1 MKRKSFISLMA
12 VLAAAGALSACGG
25 SSSTAAG
32 AADSA
37 SSAASGQPADR
48 LEAARQRGTLI
59 VALEGAWSPWC
70 YHDDTDTLVGYDV
83 EVSRAIAEYL
93 GLEPEYVEGEWD
105 GLFAGLEAGRYD
117 IVCNGVEVT
126 EERAK
131 SYDFSEPYAY
141 IHTALAVR
149 EDNTDITSFEDLAGK
164 TVGVQLGTT
173 GDLLM
178 SEEVGEG
185 EDKLGIAGVEQYN
198 KAADAVQALLTNK
211 IDAVCIDDQV
221 AKNFVAANP
230 DELTTL
236 DTAFA
241 EESYA
246 IAVSKDNPDL
256 TEQLN
261 GAIAELKEDGTLDA
275 ILDKYI
281 AKVEGAEGYV
291 SPEGT
296 EYPNGTLVMATNAT
310 FDPYEYIENGEIVGI
325 DAEFAKALCD
335 KLGYDL
341 HIEDMEFD
349 SIIAAV
355 NSGKADFGMAGM
367 TVTPERQEQI
377 DFTDTYCTA
386 AQSIIVLK

>member
-1 MKRKSFISLMA
+1 MNKITRRSF
-12 VLAAAGALSACGG
+12 LAAAGLSAALVLTACSST
-25 SSSTAAG
+25 SSSTAAS
-32 AADSA
+32 ASSTA
-37 SSAASGQPADR
+37 SSAASAAGS
-48 LEAARQRGTLI
+48 EASTQAIQ
-59 VALEGAWSPWC
+59 AL
-70 YHDDTDTLVGYDV
+70 
-83 EVSRAIAEYL
+83 
-93 GLEPEYVEGEWD
+93 
-105 GLFAGLEAGRYD
+105 
-117 IVCNGVEVT
+117 
-126 EERAK
+126 
-131 SYDFSEPYAY
+131 
-141 IHTALAVR
+141 
-149 EDNTDITSFEDLAGK
+149 EDLAGK

-230 DELTTL
+230 DTLTML
-236 DTAFA
+236 DTAYS

-256 TEQLN
+256 TEALN

-296 EYPNGTLVMATNAT
+296 EYPNGTLVMATNAA

>member
-1 MKRKSFISLMA
+1 MNKITRRSF
-12 VLAAAGALSACGG
+12 LAAAGLSAALVLTACSST
-25 SSSTAAG
+25 SSSTAAS
-32 AADSA
+32 ASSTA
-37 SSAASGQPADR
+37 SSAASAAGS
-48 LEAARQRGTLI
+48 EASTQAIQTL
-59 VALEGAWSPWC
+59 
-70 YHDDTDTLVGYDV
+70 
-83 EVSRAIAEYL
+83 
-93 GLEPEYVEGEWD
+93 
-105 GLFAGLEAGRYD
+105 
-117 IVCNGVEVT
+117 
-126 EERAK
+126 
-131 SYDFSEPYAY
+131 
-141 IHTALAVR
+141 
-149 EDNTDITSFEDLAGK
+149 EDLAGK

-261 GAIAELKEDGTLDA
+261 GAIAELKENGTLDA

>member
-1 MKRKSFISLMA
+1 MNKITRRSF
-12 VLAAAGALSACGG
+12 LAAAGLSAALVLTACSST
-25 SSSTAAG
+25 SSSTAAS
-32 AADSA
+32 ASSTA
-37 SSAASGQPADR
+37 SSAASAAGS
-48 LEAARQRGTLI
+48 EASTQAIQ
-59 VALEGAWSPWC
+59 ALE
-70 YHDDTDTLVGYDV
+70 
-83 EVSRAIAEYL
+83 
-93 GLEPEYVEGEWD
+93 
-105 GLFAGLEAGRYD
+105 
-117 IVCNGVEVT
+117 
-126 EERAK
+126 
-131 SYDFSEPYAY
+131 
-141 IHTALAVR
+141 
-149 EDNTDITSFEDLAGK
+149 DLNGK

-230 DELTTL
+230 DELTML

-256 TEQLN
+256 TEALN

>member
-1 MKRKSFISLMA
+1 MNMKKISRRSFL
-12 VLAAAGALSACGG
+12 VAAGISAAMALTACSSS
-25 SSSTAAG
+25 SSSTAA
-32 AADSA
+32 SSTA
-37 SSAASGQPADR
+37 SSAASAADS
-48 LEAARQRGTLI
+48 AASSTQAIQTL
-59 VALEGAWSPWC
+59 
-70 YHDDTDTLVGYDV
+70 D
-83 EVSRAIAEYL
+83 
-93 GLEPEYVEGEWD
+93 
-105 GLFAGLEAGRYD
+105 
-117 IVCNGVEVT
+117 
-126 EERAK
+126 
-131 SYDFSEPYAY
+131 
-141 IHTALAVR
+141 
-149 EDNTDITSFEDLAGK
+149 DLAGK
-164 TVGVQLGTT
+164 IVGVQLGTT

-185 EDKLGIAGVEQYN
+185 EDKLGIASVEQYN
-198 KAADAVQALLTNK
+198 KGADAVQALLTNK

-221 AKNFVAANP
+221 AKNFVEANP
-230 DELTTL
+230 DQLTTL

-246 IAVSKDNPDL
+246 IAVSKENPDL
-256 TEQLN
+256 TEAFN
-261 GAIAELKEDGTLDA
+261 TAIAELKEDGTLDA

-281 AKVEGAEGYV
+281 AKVEGATGYV

-386 AQSIIVLK
+386 AQNIIVLK

>member
-1 MKRKSFISLMA
+1 MKKITRRSF
-12 VLAAAGALSACGG
+12 LAAVGLSAALALTACSST
-25 SSSTAAG
+25 SSSTAA
-32 AADSA
+32 SA
-37 SSAASGQPADR
+37 SSAAS
-48 LEAARQRGTLI
+48 EAASS
-59 VALEGAWSPWC
+59 AASGAASEAS
-70 YHDDTDTLVGYDV
+70 TQ
-83 EVSRAIAEYL
+83 AIQSL
-93 GLEPEYVEGEWD
+93 
-105 GLFAGLEAGRYD
+105 
-117 IVCNGVEVT
+117 
-126 EERAK
+126 
-131 SYDFSEPYAY
+131 
-141 IHTALAVR
+141 
-149 EDNTDITSFEDLAGK
+149 EDLNGK

-178 SEEVGEG
+178 SEEVGKADG
-185 EDKLGIAGVEQYN
+185 LNLAGVEQYN

-230 DELTTL
+230 DELTML

-256 TEQLN
+256 TEALN

-281 AKVEGAEGYV
+281 AKVEGATGYV

-310 FDPYEYIENGEIVGI
+310 FDPYEYIENGEVVGI

-341 HIEDMEFD
+341 EIEDMEFD

-386 AQSIIVLK
+386 AQNIIVLK

>member
-1 MKRKSFISLMA
+1 MNKITRRSF
-12 VLAAAGALSACGG
+12 LAAAGLSAALVLTACSST
-25 SSSTAAG
+25 SSSTAAS
-32 AADSA
+32 ASSTA
-37 SSAASGQPADR
+37 SSAASAAGS
-48 LEAARQRGTLI
+48 EASTQAIQ
-59 VALEGAWSPWC
+59 AL
-70 YHDDTDTLVGYDV
+70 
-83 EVSRAIAEYL
+83 
-93 GLEPEYVEGEWD
+93 
-105 GLFAGLEAGRYD
+105 
-117 IVCNGVEVT
+117 
-126 EERAK
+126 
-131 SYDFSEPYAY
+131 
-141 IHTALAVR
+141 
-149 EDNTDITSFEDLAGK
+149 EDLAGK

-230 DELTTL
+230 DELTML

-256 TEQLN
+256 TEALN

-291 SPEGT
+291 CPEGT

>member
-1 MKRKSFISLMA
+1 MKKISRRSFL
-12 VLAAAGALSACGG
+12 VAAGISAALALTACSST
-25 SSSTAAG
+25 SSSTAAS
-32 AADSA
+32 AA
-37 SSAASGQPADR
+37 SSAASTADS
-48 LEAARQRGTLI
+48 AASASTQ
-59 VALEGAWSPWC
+59 
-70 YHDDTDTLVGYDV
+70 
-83 EVSRAIAEYL
+83 AIQSL
-93 GLEPEYVEGEWD
+93 D
-105 GLFAGLEAGRYD
+105 
-117 IVCNGVEVT
+117 
-126 EERAK
+126 
-131 SYDFSEPYAY
+131 
-141 IHTALAVR
+141 
-149 EDNTDITSFEDLAGK
+149 DLAGK

-221 AKNFVAANP
+221 AKNFVAANE
-230 DELTTL
+230 DKLTML
-236 DTAFA
+236 DTAYK

-246 IAVSKDNPDL
+246 IAVSKDNPEL
-256 TEQLN
+256 TEALN

-275 ILDKYI
+275 ILNKYI
-281 AKVEGAEGYV
+281 AKEEGATGYV
-291 SPEGT
+291 TPEGT

-310 FDPYEYIENGEIVGI
+310 FDPYEYIENGEVVGI

-341 HIEDMEFD
+341 EIEDMEFD

>member
-1 MKRKSFISLMA
+1 MKKITRRSF
-12 VLAAAGALSACGG
+12 LAAVGLSAALALTACSST
-25 SSSTAAG
+25 SSSTAAS
-32 AADSA
+32 ASSTA
-37 SSAASGQPADR
+37 SSAASTAAS
-48 LEAARQRGTLI
+48 EASTQAIQTL
-59 VALEGAWSPWC
+59 
-70 YHDDTDTLVGYDV
+70 DDL
-83 EVSRAIAEYL
+83 
-93 GLEPEYVEGEWD
+93 
-105 GLFAGLEAGRYD
+105 
-117 IVCNGVEVT
+117 N
-126 EERAK
+126 
-131 SYDFSEPYAY
+131 
-141 IHTALAVR
+141 
-149 EDNTDITSFEDLAGK
+149 GK

-173 GDLLM
+173 GDLMM
-178 SEEVGEG
+178 SEEVGKADG
-185 EDKLGIAGVEQYN
+185 LNLAGVEQYS

-256 TEQLN
+256 TEALN

-281 AKVEGAEGYV
+281 AKVEGATGYV

>member
-1 MKRKSFISLMA
+1 MKKITRRSF
-12 VLAAAGALSACGG
+12 LAAVGLSAALALTACSST
-25 SSSTAAG
+25 SSSTAAS
-32 AADSA
+32 ASSTA
-37 SSAASGQPADR
+37 SSAASTAAS
-48 LEAARQRGTLI
+48 EASTQAIQTL
-59 VALEGAWSPWC
+59 
-70 YHDDTDTLVGYDV
+70 DDL
-83 EVSRAIAEYL
+83 
-93 GLEPEYVEGEWD
+93 
-105 GLFAGLEAGRYD
+105 
-117 IVCNGVEVT
+117 N
-126 EERAK
+126 
-131 SYDFSEPYAY
+131 
-141 IHTALAVR
+141 
-149 EDNTDITSFEDLAGK
+149 GK

-173 GDLLM
+173 GDLMM
-178 SEEVGEG
+178 SEEVGKADG
-185 EDKLGIAGVEQYN
+185 LNLAGVEQYS

-230 DELTTL
+230 DELTML
-236 DTAFA
+236 DTAYT

-246 IAVSKDNPDL
+246 IAVSKDNTEL
-256 TEQLN
+256 TEKLN

-275 ILDKYI
+275 ILNKYI
-281 AKVEGAEGYV
+281 AKEEGATGYV

-310 FDPYEYIENGEIVGI
+310 FDPYEYIENGEVVGI

-341 HIEDMEFD
+341 EIEDMEFD

-386 AQSIIVLK
+386 AQNIIVLK

>member
-1 MKRKSFISLMA
+1 MNKITRRSF
-12 VLAAAGALSACGG
+12 LAAAGLSAALVLTACSST
-25 SSSTAAG
+25 SSSTAAS
-32 AADSA
+32 ASSTA
-37 SSAASGQPADR
+37 SSAASAAGS
-48 LEAARQRGTLI
+48 EASTQAIQ
-59 VALEGAWSPWC
+59 AL
-70 YHDDTDTLVGYDV
+70 
-83 EVSRAIAEYL
+83 
-93 GLEPEYVEGEWD
+93 
-105 GLFAGLEAGRYD
+105 
-117 IVCNGVEVT
+117 
-126 EERAK
+126 
-131 SYDFSEPYAY
+131 
-141 IHTALAVR
+141 
-149 EDNTDITSFEDLAGK
+149 EDLAGK

-256 TEQLN
+256 TEALN

-281 AKVEGAEGYV
+281 AKVEGAEGYI

>member
-1 MKRKSFISLMA
+1 MNKITRRSF
-12 VLAAAGALSACGG
+12 LAAAGLSAALVLTACSST
-25 SSSTAAG
+25 SSSTAA
-32 AADSA
+32 SA
-37 SSAASGQPADR
+37 SSTAGSAASSAGS
-48 LEAARQRGTLI
+48 EASTQAIQT
-59 VALEGAWSPWC
+59 LEG
-70 YHDDTDTLVGYDV
+70 L
-83 EVSRAIAEYL
+83 
-93 GLEPEYVEGEWD
+93 
-105 GLFAGLEAGRYD
+105 
-117 IVCNGVEVT
+117 N
-126 EERAK
+126 
-131 SYDFSEPYAY
+131 
-141 IHTALAVR
+141 
-149 EDNTDITSFEDLAGK
+149 GK

-261 GAIAELKEDGTLDA
+261 GAIAELKENGTLDA

>member
-1 MKRKSFISLMA
+1 MKKITRRSF
-12 VLAAAGALSACGG
+12 LAAAGLSAALALTACSST
-25 SSSTAAG
+25 SSSTAAS
-32 AADSA
+32 ASSTA
-37 SSAASGQPADR
+37 SSAASTAAS
-48 LEAARQRGTLI
+48 EASTQAIQTL
-59 VALEGAWSPWC
+59 
-70 YHDDTDTLVGYDV
+70 DDL
-83 EVSRAIAEYL
+83 
-93 GLEPEYVEGEWD
+93 
-105 GLFAGLEAGRYD
+105 
-117 IVCNGVEVT
+117 N
-126 EERAK
+126 
-131 SYDFSEPYAY
+131 
-141 IHTALAVR
+141 
-149 EDNTDITSFEDLAGK
+149 GK

-173 GDLLM
+173 GDLMM
-178 SEEVGEG
+178 SEEVGKADG
-185 EDKLGIAGVEQYN
+185 LNLAGVEQYN

-246 IAVSKDNPDL
+246 IAVSKDNSDL

-281 AKVEGAEGYV
+281 AKVEGATGYV

-296 EYPNGTLVMATNAT
+296 EYPNGTLVMATNAA

-341 HIEDMEFD
+341 EIEDMEFD

-355 NSGKADFGMAGM
+355 VSGKADFGMAGM
-367 TVTPERQEQI
+367 TVTPEREEQI
-377 DFTDTYCTA
+377 NFTDTYCTA
-386 AQSIIVLK
+386 AQNIIVLK

>member
-1 MKRKSFISLMA
+1 MKKINRRSF
-12 VLAAAGALSACGG
+12 LAAAGLSAAAMALTACGS
-25 SSSTAAG
+25 SSSTASSTASS
-32 AADSA
+32 AAESA
-37 SSAASGQPADR
+37 SSAAS
-48 LEAARQRGTLI
+48 EASTQ
-59 VALEGAWSPWC
+59 
-70 YHDDTDTLVGYDV
+70 
-83 EVSRAIAEYL
+83 AIQSL
-93 GLEPEYVEGEWD
+93 
-105 GLFAGLEAGRYD
+105 
-117 IVCNGVEVT
+117 
-126 EERAK
+126 
-131 SYDFSEPYAY
+131 
-141 IHTALAVR
+141 
-149 EDNTDITSFEDLAGK
+149 EDLNGK
-164 TVGVQLGTT
+164 SVGVQLGTT
-173 GDLLM
+173 GDLMM
-178 SEEVGEG
+178 SEEIENAEG
-185 EDKLGIAGVEQYN
+185 LNLASVERYN

-230 DELTTL
+230 DELTML

-256 TEQLN
+256 TEALN

-281 AKVEGAEGYV
+281 AKVEGATGYV

-296 EYPNGTLVMATNAT
+296 EYPNGTLVMATNAA

-341 HIEDMEFD
+341 EIEDMEFD

-355 NSGKADFGMAGM
+355 VSGKADFGMAGM
-367 TVTPERQEQI
+367 TVTPEREEQI

-386 AQSIIVLK
+386 AQNIIVLK

>member
-1 MKRKSFISLMA
+1 MKKITRRSF
-12 VLAAAGALSACGG
+12 LAAAGLSAALALTACSST
-25 SSSTAAG
+25 SSSTAAS
-32 AADSA
+32 ASSTA
-37 SSAASGQPADR
+37 SSAASTAAS
-48 LEAARQRGTLI
+48 EASTQAIQTL
-59 VALEGAWSPWC
+59 
-70 YHDDTDTLVGYDV
+70 
-83 EVSRAIAEYL
+83 
-93 GLEPEYVEGEWD
+93 
-105 GLFAGLEAGRYD
+105 
-117 IVCNGVEVT
+117 
-126 EERAK
+126 
-131 SYDFSEPYAY
+131 
-141 IHTALAVR
+141 
-149 EDNTDITSFEDLAGK
+149 EDLNGK

-173 GDLLM
+173 GDLMM
-178 SEEVGEG
+178 SEEVGKADG
-185 EDKLGIAGVEQYN
+185 LNLAGVEQYS

-230 DELTTL
+230 DELTML

-246 IAVSKDNPDL
+246 IAVSKDNPEL
-256 TEQLN
+256 TEKLN

-275 ILDKYI
+275 ILNKYI
-281 AKVEGAEGYV
+281 AKEEGATGYV

-296 EYPNGTLVMATNAT
+296 EYPNGTLVMATNAA

-341 HIEDMEFD
+341 EIEDKEFD

-367 TVTPERQEQI
+367 TVTPEREEQI

-386 AQSIIVLK
+386 AQNIIVLK

>member
-1 MKRKSFISLMA
+1 MKKISRRSFL
-12 VLAAAGALSACGG
+12 LAAGMSAALALTACSST
-25 SSSTAAG
+25 SSSTA
-32 AADSA
+32 SSTA
-37 SSAASGQPADR
+37 SSAAS
-48 LEAARQRGTLI
+48 AAS
-59 VALEGAWSPWC
+59 GAASAS
-70 YHDDTDTLVGYDV
+70 TQ
-83 EVSRAIAEYL
+83 AIQSL
-93 GLEPEYVEGEWD
+93 
-105 GLFAGLEAGRYD
+105 
-117 IVCNGVEVT
+117 
-126 EERAK
+126 
-131 SYDFSEPYAY
+131 
-141 IHTALAVR
+141 
-149 EDNTDITSFEDLAGK
+149 EDLAGK

-230 DELTTL
+230 DELTML
-236 DTAFA
+236 DTAYS

-246 IAVSKDNPDL
+246 IAVSKDNPEL
-256 TEQLN
+256 TEKLN

-275 ILDKYI
+275 ILNKYI
-281 AKVEGAEGYV
+281 AKEEGATGYV

>member
-1 MKRKSFISLMA
+1 MNKITRRSF
-12 VLAAAGALSACGG
+12 LAAAGLSAALVLTACSST
-25 SSSTAAG
+25 SSSTAA
-32 AADSA
+32 SA
-37 SSAASGQPADR
+37 SSTAGSAASAAGS
-48 LEAARQRGTLI
+48 EASTQAIQTL
-59 VALEGAWSPWC
+59 
-70 YHDDTDTLVGYDV
+70 
-83 EVSRAIAEYL
+83 
-93 GLEPEYVEGEWD
+93 
-105 GLFAGLEAGRYD
+105 
-117 IVCNGVEVT
+117 
-126 EERAK
+126 
-131 SYDFSEPYAY
+131 
-141 IHTALAVR
+141 
-149 EDNTDITSFEDLAGK
+149 EDLNGK

-230 DELTTL
+230 DTLTML
-236 DTAFA
+236 DTAYS

-256 TEQLN
+256 TEALN
-261 GAIAELKEDGTLDA
+261 GAIAELMEDGTLDA
-275 ILDKYI
+275 ILNKYI
-281 AKVEGAEGYV
+281 AKEEGATGYV
-291 SPEGT
+291 SPEGI
-296 EYPNGTLVMATNAT
+296 EYPNGTLVMATNAA

-341 HIEDMEFD
+341 EIEDMEFD

-355 NSGKADFGMAGM
+355 VSGKADFGMAGM

-386 AQSIIVLK
+386 AQNIIVLK

>member
-1 MKRKSFISLMA
+1 MNKITRRSF
-12 VLAAAGALSACGG
+12 LAAAGLSAALVLTACSST
-25 SSSTAAG
+25 SSSTAAS
-32 AADSA
+32 ASSTA
-37 SSAASGQPADR
+37 SSAASAAGS
-48 LEAARQRGTLI
+48 EASTQAIQ
-59 VALEGAWSPWC
+59 ALE
-70 YHDDTDTLVGYDV
+70 
-83 EVSRAIAEYL
+83 
-93 GLEPEYVEGEWD
+93 
-105 GLFAGLEAGRYD
+105 
-117 IVCNGVEVT
+117 
-126 EERAK
+126 
-131 SYDFSEPYAY
+131 
-141 IHTALAVR
+141 
-149 EDNTDITSFEDLAGK
+149 DLNGK

-173 GDLLM
+173 GDLMM
-178 SEEVGEG
+178 SEEVGNAEG
-185 EDKLGIAGVEQYN
+185 LNLAGVEQYN

>member
-1 MKRKSFISLMA
+1 MKKITRRSFLA
-12 VLAAAGALSACGG
+12 VVGLSAALALTACSST
-25 SSSTAAG
+25 SSSTAAS
-32 AADSA
+32 ASSTA
-37 SSAASGQPADR
+37 SSAASTAAS
-48 LEAARQRGTLI
+48 EASTQ
-59 VALEGAWSPWC
+59 
-70 YHDDTDTLVGYDV
+70 
-83 EVSRAIAEYL
+83 AIQSL
-93 GLEPEYVEGEWD
+93 
-105 GLFAGLEAGRYD
+105 
-117 IVCNGVEVT
+117 
-126 EERAK
+126 
-131 SYDFSEPYAY
+131 
-141 IHTALAVR
+141 
-149 EDNTDITSFEDLAGK
+149 EDLNGK

-178 SEEVGEG
+178 SEEVGKADG
-185 EDKLGIAGVEQYN
+185 LNLAGVEQYN

-221 AKNFVAANP
+221 AKNFVAANE
-230 DELTTL
+230 DKLTML
-236 DTAFA
+236 DTAYK

-246 IAVSKDNPDL
+246 IAVSKDNPEL
-256 TEQLN
+256 TEALN

-275 ILDKYI
+275 ILNKYI
-281 AKVEGAEGYV
+281 AKEEGATGYV
-291 SPEGT
+291 TPEGT

-310 FDPYEYIENGEIVGI
+310 FDPYEYIENGEVVGI

-341 HIEDMEFD
+341 EIEDMEFD

>member
-1 MKRKSFISLMA
+1 MNKITRRSF
-12 VLAAAGALSACGG
+12 LAAAGLSAALVLTACSSS
-25 SSSTAAG
+25 SSSTAA
-32 AADSA
+32 SSTA
-37 SSAASGQPADR
+37 SSAASAADS
-48 LEAARQRGTLI
+48 AASSTQAIQTL
-59 VALEGAWSPWC
+59 
-70 YHDDTDTLVGYDV
+70 D
-83 EVSRAIAEYL
+83 
-93 GLEPEYVEGEWD
+93 
-105 GLFAGLEAGRYD
+105 
-117 IVCNGVEVT
+117 
-126 EERAK
+126 
-131 SYDFSEPYAY
+131 
-141 IHTALAVR
+141 
-149 EDNTDITSFEDLAGK
+149 DLAGK
-164 TVGVQLGTT
+164 VVGVQLGTT

-230 DELTTL
+230 DELTML

-256 TEQLN
+256 TEALN

-281 AKVEGAEGYV
+281 AKVEGATGYV

>member
-1 MKRKSFISLMA
+1 MKKITRRSF
-12 VLAAAGALSACGG
+12 LAAVGLSAALALTACSST
-25 SSSTAAG
+25 SSSTAAS
-32 AADSA
+32 ASSTA
-37 SSAASGQPADR
+37 SSAASTAAS
-48 LEAARQRGTLI
+48 EASTQAIQTL
-59 VALEGAWSPWC
+59 
-70 YHDDTDTLVGYDV
+70 DDL
-83 EVSRAIAEYL
+83 
-93 GLEPEYVEGEWD
+93 
-105 GLFAGLEAGRYD
+105 
-117 IVCNGVEVT
+117 N
-126 EERAK
+126 
-131 SYDFSEPYAY
+131 
-141 IHTALAVR
+141 
-149 EDNTDITSFEDLAGK
+149 GK

-178 SEEVGEG
+178 SEEVGKADG
-185 EDKLGIAGVEQYN
+185 LNLAGVEQYN

-221 AKNFVAANP
+221 AKNFVAANE
-230 DELTTL
+230 DKLTML
-236 DTAFA
+236 DTAYK

-246 IAVSKDNPDL
+246 IAVSKDNPEL
-256 TEQLN
+256 TEALN

-275 ILDKYI
+275 ILNKYI
-281 AKVEGAEGYV
+281 AKEEGATGYV
-291 SPEGT
+291 TPEGT
-296 EYPNGTLVMATNAT
+296 EYPNGTLVMATNAA

>member
-1 MKRKSFISLMA
+1 MKKITRRSF
-12 VLAAAGALSACGG
+12 LAAAGLSAALALTACSST
-25 SSSTAAG
+25 SSSTAAS
-32 AADSA
+32 AASSA
-37 SSAASGQPADR
+37 SSAAS
-48 LEAARQRGTLI
+48 EAASEASTQAIQTL
-59 VALEGAWSPWC
+59 
-70 YHDDTDTLVGYDV
+70 D
-83 EVSRAIAEYL
+83 
-93 GLEPEYVEGEWD
+93 
-105 GLFAGLEAGRYD
+105 
-117 IVCNGVEVT
+117 
-126 EERAK
+126 
-131 SYDFSEPYAY
+131 
-141 IHTALAVR
+141 
-149 EDNTDITSFEDLAGK
+149 DLAGK

-178 SEEVGEG
+178 SEEVGDTEG
-185 EDKLGIAGVEQYN
+185 LNLAGVEQYN

-230 DELTTL
+230 DQLTML
-236 DTAFA
+236 DTAYA

-246 IAVSKDNPDL
+246 IAVSKDRPEL
-256 TEQLN
+256 TEALN

-275 ILDKYI
+275 ILNKYI
-281 AKVEGAEGYV
+281 AKEEGATGYV

-296 EYPNGTLVMATNAT
+296 EYPNGTLVMATNAA

-341 HIEDMEFD
+341 EIEDMEFD

-355 NSGKADFGMAGM
+355 VSGKADFGMAGM
-367 TVTPERQEQI
+367 TVTPEREEQI

-386 AQSIIVLK
+386 AQNIIVLK